1 MSVASDGEDP
11 VVTTDRKKKRKL
23 EKPSLNNAAYK
34 VFQKPLYK
42 RLFPENH
49 SGDCVVY
56 VESTEEEKVGN
67 KNPIILT
74 NLFTEN
80 VKGIIGVH
88 RINAYKVG
96 VTFKKPAPANN
107 FLKMDSFLSRYKL
120 KAFIP
125 AYMTEVIGVIRHIP
139 LTMSN
144 EEIYK
149 NITCDADVVS
159 IKRFMKKIDGQLTPL
174 GTVAVTFA
182 ATTLPTYIY
191 IKLFRYQVHKYI
203 QPLLQCYRCLR
214 FNHSAKNCRA
224 EQMCSSC
231 AGRHSYKE
239 CDVEEIMCVNCS
251 GPHLAV
257 SKDCPIKQKKIEEK
271 KIKQQS
277 KMSYA
282 NVVSLPQ
289 ISDSTSFPALTPKSR
304 QKTFQELNA
313 KEIVDNDV
321 IINAL
326 VKSILTLANS
336 KNEPITNKRIKEI
349 LLSNLI

>member
-1 MSVASDGEDP
+1 MSVASDGDGP
-11 VVTTDRKKKRKL
+11 VVTADRKKRKL
-23 EKPSLNNAAYK
+23 ENYSTNNDGYK

-56 VESTEEEKVGN
+56 VESTDEEKIGN

-74 NLFTEN
+74 NLFIEN

-88 RINAYKVG
+88 RINAHKVG
-96 VTFKKPAPANN
+96 VTFKYPAPANN
-107 FLKMDSFLSRYKL
+107 FLKMDSFLGRYKL

-159 IKRFMKKIDGQLTPL
+159 IKRFMKKVDGNLTPL

-182 ATTLPTYIY
+182 ATTLPQYVY
-191 IKLFRYQVHKYI
+191 IKLFRYQVHKYFP
-203 QPLLQCYRCLR
+203 PLMQCYRCLR

-251 GPHLAV
+251 GAHLAV
-257 SKDCPIKQKKIEEK
+257 SKDCPVKQKKLEEK
-271 KIKQQS
+271 KIKQQ

-289 ISDSTSFPALTPKSR
+289 ISDSTSFPALTPKPR
-304 QKTFQELNA
+304 QKTLQDLNA
-313 KEIVDNDV
+313 KQIVDNDL

-326 VKSILTLANS
+326 VKSVVALANS